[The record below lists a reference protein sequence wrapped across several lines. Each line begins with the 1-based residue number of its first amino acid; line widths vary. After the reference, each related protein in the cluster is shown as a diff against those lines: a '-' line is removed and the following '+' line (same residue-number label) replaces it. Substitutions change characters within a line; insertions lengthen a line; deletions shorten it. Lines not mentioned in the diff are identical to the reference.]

1 MIQLPLSK
9 LSNVGT
15 TIFSQMTQLANENE
29 AINLSQGFPD
39 FMPDSRLL
47 DQVDYF
53 IKKDST
59 STLH

>member
-39 FMPDSRLL
+39 FMPDSELL
-47 DQVDYF
+47 NHVDHF
-53 IKKDST
+53 VKRV
-59 STLH
+59 